1 MKSRNWRRSI
11 QDRVNSK
18 WGLILILV
26 GPIHALLFSLLLFPF
41 LLEIF
46 VALSSWTPYGGEWW
60 QAEFNYGINF
70 QKLIVDLRF
79 LLSIGRTA
87 LITGIAVGAEFIFG
101 LILALTFTRRFKGKK
116 VLVSLFLVPMFIMPI
131 IVGYDFWMLL
141 QPSGPINHAIS
152 VITGTEFSVKWLAR
166 PNLAVFSIIITDI
179 WHWTPFMFLILMSGL
194 LAVPENPV
202 HAAKVLGASTWQIFK
217 DIKLPM
223 IKNIILIAVVIRA
236 MEVMKLFDE
245 IYIMTG
251 GGPGFA
257 TETISLYTYTMGLV
271 NARFGF
277 ASAAAIIILLMTL
290 IIISKIVR
298 PVLRVE

>member
-1 MKSRNWRRSI
+1 MKSKNWRRSI

-18 WGLILILV
+18 WGIILILV

-46 VALSSWTPYGGEWW
+46 VALSAWTPYGGEWYR
-60 QAEFNYGINF
+60 ADFNYGVHF
-70 QKLIVDLRF
+70 QKLATDLRF
-79 LLSIGRTA
+79 LTSIGRTV
-87 LITGIAVGAEFIFG
+87 LITVIAVTLEFTCG
-101 LILALTFTRRFKGKK
+101 LILALTFTRRFKGKR
-116 VLVSLFLVPMFIMPI
+116 VLVSLFLIPMFIMPI

-141 QPSGPINHAIS
+141 QPSGPINHALS
-152 VITGTEFSVKWLAR
+152 VVTGLDITTKWLAHSD
-166 PNLAVFSIIITDI
+166 LAVFSIILTDV

-223 IKNIILIAVVIRA
+223 LKNIILIAVVIRA
-236 MEVMKLFDE
+236 LEVMKLFDE

-257 TETISLYTYTMGLV
+257 TETISLYIYTMGLV
-271 NARFGF
+271 NARFGYGT
-277 ASAAAIIILLMTL
+277 AAAIIILLLTL

-298 PVLRVE
+298 PVMRRE